1 MNNNIFIAA
10 LFCFSLIFSPS
21 TMNLDNK
28 VYSKVEEEICNIEEY
43 GMKIEYITDE
53 NIKDQ
58 FNNISDYIKIEDF
71 DSIVEKENE
80 IYLNTSKEQFNLD
93 INLIEENSKSRVQIV
108 IVSKN
113 RIYFNN
119 IKEYFQVIHNKNMKN
134 IKYYTYIKGNIREN
148 NNIDEIEE
156 KLIKSIGKSKVKES
170 KRINLEKGT
179 TGIINLKSDYQFNYS
194 IMTYEEDRKLI
205 LGTPIIFTTY
215 SNNFNG
221 G

>member
-53 NIKDQ
+53 NIKDE

-113 RIYFNN
+113 RIDFND

-156 KLIKSIGKSKVKES
+156 KLIKSIDKSKVKEI

-215 SNNFNG
+215 
-221 G
+221 

>member
-21 TMNLDNK
+21 TMSLDNK

-93 INLIEENSKSRVQIV
+93 INLIEENSKSRIQIV

-113 RIYFNN
+113 RIDFNN

-156 KLIKSIGKSKVKES
+156 KLIKSIDKSKVKEI

-215 SNNFNG
+215 
-221 G
+221 

>member
-21 TMNLDNK
+21 TMSLDNK

-93 INLIEENSKSRVQIV
+93 INLIEENSKSRIQIV

-113 RIYFNN
+113 RIDFNN

-156 KLIKSIGKSKVKES
+156 KLMESIGKSKIKE
-170 KRINLEKGT
+170 KQRINLEKGT

-215 SNNFNG
+215 
-221 G
+221 

>member
-21 TMNLDNK
+21 TMSLDNK

-53 NIKDQ
+53 NIKDK
-58 FNNISDYIKIEDF
+58 FNHISDYIKIEDF
-71 DSIVEKENE
+71 DSIVKKENE

-93 INLIEENSKSRVQIV
+93 INLIEENSKSRIQIV

-113 RIYFNN
+113 RIDFNN

-156 KLIKSIGKSKVKES
+156 KLIKSIGKSKVKKN

-215 SNNFNG
+215 
-221 G
+221 

>member
-53 NIKDQ
+53 NIKDE

-71 DSIVEKENE
+71 DSIVGKENE

-113 RIYFNN
+113 RIDFND

-156 KLIKSIGKSKVKES
+156 KLIKSIGKSKVKKN

-215 SNNFNG
+215 
-221 G
+221 

>member
-1 MNNNIFIAA
+1 MNNNIFIVA

-43 GMKIEYITDE
+43 GMKIEYITDV

-58 FNNISDYIKIEDF
+58 FNNISYYIKIEDF

-215 SNNFNG
+215 
-221 G
+221 

>member
-53 NIKDQ
+53 SIKDQ

-215 SNNFNG
+215 
-221 G
+221 

>member
-53 NIKDQ
+53 NIKDE

-113 RIYFNN
+113 RIDFNN

-156 KLIKSIGKSKVKES
+156 KLIKSIGKSKVKKN

-215 SNNFNG
+215 
-221 G
+221 

>member
-113 RIYFNN
+113 RIDFND

-148 NNIDEIEE
+148 NIDEIEE
-156 KLIKSIGKSKVKES
+156 KLIKSIGKSKVKEI

-215 SNNFNG
+215 
-221 G
+221 

>member
-28 VYSKVEEEICNIEEY
+28 VYSKVEEEICNIKEY

-80 IYLNTSKEQFNLD
+80 IYLNTSKEQFDLD
-93 INLIEENSKSRVQIV
+93 INLIEENSKSRIQIV
-108 IVSKN
+108 IISKN
-113 RIYFNN
+113 RINFNN
-119 IKEYFQVIHNKNMKN
+119 IRKYFQVIHNKNMKN

-156 KLIKSIGKSKVKES
+156 KLIESIGKSKIKEI

-215 SNNFNG
+215 
-221 G
+221 

>member
-93 INLIEENSKSRVQIV
+93 INLIEENSKSRIQIV

-113 RIYFNN
+113 RIDFND

-156 KLIKSIGKSKVKES
+156 KLIKSIGKSKVKEI

-215 SNNFNG
+215 
-221 G
+221 

>member
-1 MNNNIFIAA
+1 NI
-10 LFCFSLIFSPS
+10 
-21 TMNLDNK
+21 
-28 VYSKVEEEICNIEEY
+28 
-43 GMKIEYITDE
+43 
-53 NIKDQ
+53 
-58 FNNISDYIKIEDF
+58 
-71 DSIVEKENE
+71 
-80 IYLNTSKEQFNLD
+80 SKEQFDLD
-93 INLIEENSKSRVQIV
+93 ISLIEENSKLRVQVV

-113 RIYFNN
+113 RIDFNN
-119 IKEYFQVIHNKNMKN
+119 IKEYFQFIHNKNMKN

-156 KLIKSIGKSKVKES
+156 KLIKSIGKSKVKET

-215 SNNFNG
+215 
-221 G
+221 

>member
-58 FNNISDYIKIEDF
+58 FNNISDYIKIKDF
-71 DSIVEKENE
+71 ASIVEKENE

-93 INLIEENSKSRVQIV
+93 INLIEENLKSRVQIV

-113 RIYFNN
+113 RIDFND

-156 KLIKSIGKSKVKES
+156 KLIKSIGKSKVKEI

-215 SNNFNG
+215 
-221 G
+221 

>member
-58 FNNISDYIKIEDF
+58 FNNISDYIKVEDF
-71 DSIVEKENE
+71 NSIVEKENE
-80 IYLNTSKEQFNLD
+80 IYLNTSKEQFNLY
-93 INLIEENSKSRVQIV
+93 INLIKENSKSRVQMV

-113 RIYFNN
+113 RINFNE

-156 KLIKSIGKSKVKES
+156 KLIKSISKSKVKEI

-215 SNNFNG
+215 
-221 G
+221 

>member
-53 NIKDQ
+53 NIKDE

-113 RIYFNN
+113 RIDFND

-156 KLIKSIGKSKVKES
+156 KLIKSIGKSKVKKN

-194 IMTYEEDRKLI
+194 IMAYEEDRKLI

-215 SNNFNG
+215 
-221 G
+221 

>member
-1 MNNNIFIAA
+1 MNNNIFIVA

-21 TMNLDNK
+21 TMNLYNK

-43 GMKIEYITDE
+43 GMKIEYITDV

-58 FNNISDYIKIEDF
+58 FNNISYYIKIEDF

-113 RIYFNN
+113 RIDFND

-215 SNNFNG
+215 
-221 G
+221 

>member
-53 NIKDQ
+53 NIRNQ
-58 FNNISDYIKIEDF
+58 FENISDYIKIEDF

-80 IYLNTSKEQFNLD
+80 IYLNTSKEQFDLD
-93 INLIEENSKSRVQIV
+93 INLIEENSKSRIQIV

-113 RIYFNN
+113 RIYFND

-156 KLIKSIGKSKVKES
+156 KLIKSIDKSKVKEI

-215 SNNFNG
+215 
-221 G
+221 

>member
-113 RIYFNN
+113 RIDFND

-134 IKYYTYIKGNIREN
+134 IKYYNYIKGNIREN

-215 SNNFNG
+215 
-221 G
+221 

>member
-10 LFCFSLIFSPS
+10 LFCFSFIFSPS
-21 TMNLDNK
+21 TMSLDNK

-93 INLIEENSKSRVQIV
+93 INLIEENSKSRIQIV

-113 RIYFNN
+113 RIDFNN

-156 KLIKSIGKSKVKES
+156 KLMESIGKSKIKE
-170 KRINLEKGT
+170 KQRINLEKGT

-215 SNNFNG
+215 
-221 G
+221 

>member
-53 NIKDQ
+53 SIKDQ

-113 RIYFNN
+113 RIDFND

-156 KLIKSIGKSKVKES
+156 KLIKSIGKSKVKEI

-215 SNNFNG
+215 
-221 G
+221 

>member
-21 TMNLDNK
+21 TLSLDNK
-28 VYSKVEEEICNIEEY
+28 VYSKIEEEICNIEEY

-93 INLIEENSKSRVQIV
+93 INLIEENSKSRIQIV

-113 RIYFNN
+113 RIDFNN

-156 KLIKSIGKSKVKES
+156 KLIESIGKSKIKE
-170 KRINLEKGT
+170 KQRINLEKGT

-215 SNNFNG
+215 
-221 G
+221 

>member
-1 MNNNIFIAA
+1 MNNNILVAA

-21 TMNLDNK
+21 TINLDNK

-93 INLIEENSKSRVQIV
+93 INLIEENSKSRIQIV
-108 IVSKN
+108 IISKN
-113 RIYFNN
+113 RIYFDD

-156 KLIKSIGKSKVKES
+156 KLIESIGKSKIKEI

-215 SNNFNG
+215 
-221 G
+221 

>member
-113 RIYFNN
+113 RIDFND

-170 KRINLEKGT
+170 KRINLDKGT

-215 SNNFNG
+215 
-221 G
+221 

>member
-1 MNNNIFIAA
+1 MNNNIFIVA

-28 VYSKVEEEICNIEEY
+28 VYSKVKEEICNIEEY

-93 INLIEENSKSRVQIV
+93 INLIEENSK
-108 IVSKN
+108 
-113 RIYFNN
+113 
-119 IKEYFQVIHNKNMKN
+119 
-134 IKYYTYIKGNIREN
+134 
-148 NNIDEIEE
+148 
-156 KLIKSIGKSKVKES
+156 
-170 KRINLEKGT
+170 
-179 TGIINLKSDYQFNYS
+179 
-194 IMTYEEDRKLI
+194 
-205 LGTPIIFTTY
+205 
-215 SNNFNG
+215 
-221 G
+221 

>member
-53 NIKDQ
+53 NIKDE

-113 RIYFNN
+113 RIDFND
-119 IKEYFQVIHNKNMKN
+119 IKECFQVIHNKNMKN

-156 KLIKSIGKSKVKES
+156 KLIKSIGKSKVKKN

-215 SNNFNG
+215 
-221 G
+221 

>member
-28 VYSKVEEEICNIEEY
+28 VYSKVKEEICNIEEY
-43 GMKIEYITDE
+43 GMKIEYITDK

-113 RIYFNN
+113 RIDFND

-205 LGTPIIFTTY
+205 LGTAIIFTTY
-215 SNNFNG
+215 
-221 G
+221 

>member
-21 TMNLDNK
+21 TMNLNNK

-58 FNNISDYIKIEDF
+58 FNNISDYIKIKDF
-71 DSIVEKENE
+71 TSIVEKENE

-93 INLIEENSKSRVQIV
+93 INLIEENLKSRVQIV

-113 RIYFNN
+113 RIDFND

-134 IKYYTYIKGNIREN
+134 IKYYNYIKGNIREN

-156 KLIKSIGKSKVKES
+156 KLIKSIGKSKVKEI

-215 SNNFNG
+215 
-221 G
+221 

>member
-53 NIKDQ
+53 SIKDQ

-80 IYLNTSKEQFNLD
+80 IYLNTSKEHLD

-156 KLIKSIGKSKVKES
+156 KLIKSIDKSKVKEI

-215 SNNFNG
+215 
-221 G
+221 

>member
-53 NIKDQ
+53 NIRNQ
-58 FNNISDYIKIEDF
+58 FENISDYIKIEDF

-80 IYLNTSKEQFNLD
+80 IYLNTSKEQFDLD
-93 INLIEENSKSRVQIV
+93 INLIEENSKSRIQIV

-113 RIYFNN
+113 RIYFND

-156 KLIKSIGKSKVKES
+156 KLIKSIGKSKVKEI

-179 TGIINLKSDYQFNYS
+179 TGTINLKSDYQFNYS

-215 SNNFNG
+215 
-221 G
+221 

>member
-1 MNNNIFIAA
+1 MNNNIFVVA

-53 NIKDQ
+53 NIKNQ
-58 FNNISDYIKIEDF
+58 FENINDYIKIEDF
-71 DSIVEKENE
+71 TSIVEKENE

-113 RIYFNN
+113 RIDFND

-156 KLIKSIGKSKVKES
+156 KLIKSIGKSKVKET

-215 SNNFNG
+215 
-221 G
+221 

>member
-53 NIKDQ
+53 NIKDE

-93 INLIEENSKSRVQIV
+93 INLIEENSKSRIQIV

-113 RIYFNN
+113 RIDFNN

-156 KLIKSIGKSKVKES
+156 KLIESIGKSKIKE
-170 KRINLEKGT
+170 KQRINLEKGT

-215 SNNFNG
+215 
-221 G
+221 

>member
-53 NIKDQ
+53 NIKDE

-80 IYLNTSKEQFNLD
+80 IYLNTSKEQFNLY
-93 INLIEENSKSRVQIV
+93 INLIKENSKSRVQMV

-113 RIYFNN
+113 RINFNE

-156 KLIKSIGKSKVKES
+156 KLIKSIGKSKVKEI

-215 SNNFNG
+215 
-221 G
+221 

>member
-53 NIKDQ
+53 NIKDE

-80 IYLNTSKEQFNLD
+80 IHLNTSKEQFNLD

-113 RIYFNN
+113 RIDFND

-156 KLIKSIGKSKVKES
+156 KLIKSIGKSKVKKN

-215 SNNFNG
+215 
-221 G
+221 

>member
-58 FNNISDYIKIEDF
+58 FENISDYIKIEDF

-80 IYLNTSKEQFNLD
+80 IYSNTSKEQFNLD
-93 INLIEENSKSRVQIV
+93 INLIEENSKSRIQIV

-113 RIYFNN
+113 RIDFNN

-156 KLIKSIGKSKVKES
+156 KLIESIGKSKIKE
-170 KRINLEKGT
+170 KQRINLEKGT

-215 SNNFNG
+215 
-221 G
+221 

>member
-1 MNNNIFIAA
+1 
-10 LFCFSLIFSPS
+10 
-21 TMNLDNK
+21 MNLDNK
-28 VYSKVEEEICNIEEY
+28 VYSKVEGEICNIEEY

-53 NIKDQ
+53 SIKDQ

-134 IKYYTYIKGNIREN
+134 IKYYTYIKGILE
-148 NNIDEIEE
+148 
-156 KLIKSIGKSKVKES
+156 
-170 KRINLEKGT
+170 RI
-179 TGIINLKSDYQFNYS
+179 II
-194 IMTYEEDRKLI
+194 
-205 LGTPIIFTTY
+205 
-215 SNNFNG
+215 
-221 G
+221 

>member
-43 GMKIEYITDE
+43 GMKIEYITDK

-113 RIYFNN
+113 RIDFND

-156 KLIKSIGKSKVKES
+156 KLIKSIGKSKVKKN

-215 SNNFNG
+215 
-221 G
+221 